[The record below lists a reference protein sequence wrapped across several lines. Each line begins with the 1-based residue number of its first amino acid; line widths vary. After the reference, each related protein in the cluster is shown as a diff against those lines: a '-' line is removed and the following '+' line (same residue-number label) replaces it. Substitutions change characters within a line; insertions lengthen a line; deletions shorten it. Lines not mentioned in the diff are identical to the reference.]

1 LSPTASASRL
11 AAAAVTN
18 SGSASVPVAGRT
30 AASTRV
36 GNETASPDAVKATV
50 LATVLALVLALVLVL
65 VPAAG
70 ARARA
75 GACCLI
81 SPGRIQLEAVATH
94 LGS

>member
-1 LSPTASASRL
+1 MSPTASASRL

-50 LATVLALVLALVLVL
+50 LATVLALVL
-65 VPAAG
+65 VPAVG